1 MWKYWLFIVHIPFKY
16 IMQKKLAVGTLC
28 VQIKHMQKFN
38 ESASNLKISLN
49 HADVEKKIHE

>member
-1 MWKYWLFIVHIPFKY
+1 
-16 IMQKKLAVGTLC
+16 MQKKLAVGTLY